1 MATSQDPLG
10 KDQDG
15 QSNVPA
21 DVQEINADFR
31 RDLAFPTLTDD
42 MVERL
47 QGYGREEIVPEN
59 VTLYTHG
66 DRDSDMFVVLD
77 GGIDIVLRSLNGG
90 YRLFVRSLVVELI
103 EEGVELGLLLKQV
116 GSGGTS
122 GLLLQGQVHALMAA
136 VLLGCPGRM
145 RSMLMPSRNHHT
157 ASLERLNNPLG
168 EAKGTPL
175 SERIACG
182 RPRSLNKRSKAV
194 NAVFSAFDSVAS
206 HSSR

>member
-1 MATSQDPLG
+1 MPTSYDPLG

-31 RDLAFPTLTDD
+31 RDLAFPTLTED
-42 MVERL
+42 MVQRL

-90 YRLFVRSLVVELI
+90 YRLFGRHASVRLS
-103 EEGVELGLLLKQV
+103 K
-116 GSGGTS
+116 
-122 GLLLQGQVHALMAA
+122 
-136 VLLGCPGRM
+136 PG
-145 RSMLMPSRNHHT
+145 
-157 ASLERLNNPLG
+157 
-168 EAKGTPL
+168 
-175 SERIACG
+175 
-182 RPRSLNKRSKAV
+182 
-194 NAVFSAFDSVAS
+194 
-206 HSSR
+206 